1 MLAMIANT
9 RILIKVFVAPAI
21 LITSMLVLGVVFHF
35 AMARQNAA
43 MDSMVNT
50 SFANSRAAAEL
61 DGMAAT
67 IESNLYRIL
76 GWKAAKEDKDKIV
89 QLDKQLNADVKDFNE
104 KANALLKAMSADPT
118 MAKRVK
124 DYVLAAGDV
133 LGMYDSDHITALSM
147 MGATEIE
154 YDGLRAELQGLS
166 DKTAARAAEDYR
178 DTLALAAATE
188 MDYALVLGIFLL
200 VGALATFAM
209 GRMIAGPVAEITH
222 VMGRLAGDDLDV
234 PVPFLDRGDEIAEMA
249 AAVEVFKAN
258 KRRAQELEQAQR
270 ADQEAKEQ
278 RRISL
283 EQHAARF
290 EASVTGT
297 LEAVVAASGHMQKT
311 AGEMANTS
319 ETVKHQSEAVSSAA
333 AQASDNVNSVAAGA
347 EELSASIKEIGRR
360 VSHSSS
366 MARTA
371 AQESEEANDIV
382 RGLAEAAGRIGEV
395 VTLINDIA
403 AQTNLLALNATIEA
417 ARAGEA
423 GKGFAVV
430 AGEVKTLA
438 SQTAKAT
445 DEIASQIAVVQA
457 RTNSAVEAI
466 AHISGT
472 ITEIDAIA
480 AEIAQAVDQQDAA
493 TQEIARNV
501 QQAAVGALT
510 VTDSIQSVS
519 AATSSSGQIATD
531 VLESARQLAAKAD
544 SLHHEVDSFL
554 AAIKDEEQYSHSDD
568 LVYADYVRD
577 GAAMMAQRLEE
588 AVRKGEIEYYQL
600 FDETY
605 QPISGTAPQ
614 QVTTRFTELA
624 DRLFPDIQEKALT
637 QFPKAVF
644 CVGVDRNGYLPT
656 HNAKFSQPQGKDPVW
671 NDANC
676 RNRRMFTDP
685 TGLAAARNTAKP
697 SLVQTYRRQMGDK
710 SVLMIDVSSPI
721 MIRGRHWGALRLGY
735 AV

>member
-1 MLAMIANT
+1 MLAAIANT
-9 RILIKVFVAPAI
+9 RILIKVFVAPVI
-21 LITSMLVLGVVFHF
+21 LIISMLVLGVVFHF
-35 AMARQNAA
+35 AMNRQNAA
-43 MDSMVNT
+43 MDRMVNS

-76 GWKAAKEDKDKIV
+76 GWKAAKEEKEKIAA
-89 QLDKQLNADVKDFNE
+89 LDKQLNADLKAFSD
-104 KANALLKAMSADPT
+104 KANALLKAMSADAT

-133 LGMYDSDHITALSM
+133 LGMYDSDHLTALSM
-147 MGATEIE
+147 MGATELE
-154 YDGLRAELQGLS
+154 YDGLRTELQGLAE
-166 DKTAARAAEDYR
+166 KAASRAAEDYR
-178 DTLALAAATE
+178 DTAQLAASTKME
-188 MDYALVLGIFLL
+188 YALVLGFFLL
-200 VGALATFAM
+200 IGAMSTFAM
-209 GRMIAGPVAEITH
+209 GRMIARPVTEITQ
-222 VMGRLAGDDLDV
+222 VMGKLAGDDLDV
-234 PVPFLDRGDEIAEMA
+234 DVPFLDRRDEIAEMA

-258 KRRAQELEQAQR
+258 KRRSIELERAQR

-278 RRISL
+278 RRIAM

-297 LEAVVAASGHMQKT
+297 LEAVVAASSHMQET
-311 AGEMANTS
+311 AGTMADTA
-319 ETVKHQSEAVSSAA
+319 ETVRSQSEAVSSAA

-360 VSHSSS
+360 VSHSSA

-371 AQESEEANDIV
+371 AQESEEANGIV
-382 RGLAEAAGRIGEV
+382 RSLAEAAHRIGEV
-395 VTLINDIA
+395 VDLITSIA

-430 AGEVKTLA
+430 AGEVKNLA
-438 SQTAKAT
+438 NQTARAT
-445 DEIASQIAVVQA
+445 DEIAGQIAVVQS
-457 RTNSAVEAI
+457 RTTAAVDAI
-466 AHISGT
+466 AHIAGT
-472 ITEIDAIA
+472 ITEIDTVA

-519 AATSSSGQIATD
+519 AATSSSGQIASD
-531 VLESARQLAAKAD
+531 VLQSARHLSAKAEH
-544 SLHHEVDSFL
+544 LHKEVDSFL
-554 AAIKDEEQYSHSDD
+554 AAIKDEDQYSQSDD
-568 LVYADYVRD
+568 LVYADYVRSS
-577 GAAMMAQRLEE
+577 ASEMARRLEE
-588 AVRKGEIEYYQL
+588 AVEKGAITLDQL
-600 FDETY
+600 FDESY
-605 QPISGTAPQ
+605 QPIAGTKPQ
-614 QVTTRFTELA
+614 QVTTRFTELT
-624 DRLFPDIQEKALT
+624 DRLFPEIQEKALA
-637 QFPKAVF
+637 QFPKTVF
-644 CVGVDRNGYLPT
+644 CAAVDRNGYLPT
-656 HNAKFSQPQGKDPVW
+656 HNTKFSQPQGADPVW

-685 TGLAAARNTAKP
+685 TGLAAARNTSKP

-710 SVLMIDVSSPI
+710 NVLMIDVSSPI
-721 MIRGRHWGALRLGY
+721 MVRGRHWGALRMGY